1 MYILTYI
8 KQKLNHSV
16 PHTKHFSIIQKY
28 IPSKNNIKPIFLIL
42 QLKNI
47 FITKR
52 LHSLTT

>member
-8 KQKLNHSV
+8 KQKLYHSV

-28 IPSKNNIKPIFLIL
+28 IPSKNNMKPIFLIL
-42 QLKNI
+42 QLKHI